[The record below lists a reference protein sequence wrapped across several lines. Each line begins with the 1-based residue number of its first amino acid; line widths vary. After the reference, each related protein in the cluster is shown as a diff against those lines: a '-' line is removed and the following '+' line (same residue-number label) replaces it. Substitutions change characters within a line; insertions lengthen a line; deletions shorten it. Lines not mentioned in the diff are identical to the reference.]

1 MFFAWLSRRPGHK
14 VVVGAA
20 AKYVVTSSNYTPTAG
35 SGVTI
40 TAQLTDANNHSVK
53 TAGLVVTWSKSDP
66 GGSFGS
72 PTSTTDANG
81 VATVVFTKSATPST
95 STTVT
100 ATDGGALTGTSATI
114 ATQAGAG
121 TSPNYFGSVYFP
133 SADFAGAYF
142 P

>member
-81 VATVVFTKSATPST
+81 VATVTFTTSATPST

-100 ATDGGALTGTSATI
+100 ATDTNAMTGTSGTI
-114 ATQAGAG
+114 TTQGTGGAA
-121 TSPNYFGSVYFP
+121 P
-133 SADFAGAYF
+133 AYF
-142 P
+142 AQEFFAADYFDGAFFP